1 MAVINKNKLLAGKEL
16 TKNIIINED
25 GDEII
30 IRTLTNKEMAKIKEV
45 QTEGVK
51 VNDKGQV
58 IADGKIVSRNT
69 ANALNMVVL
78 YGLVEPK
85 LTLQEI
91 EDMNPYDVEFIADKI
106 LKLTGLKPENSKVTG
121 FPTTED
127 TKEVQDE
134 VKSFRGND

>member
-16 TKNIIINED
+16 TKNIIINTD

-30 IRTLTNKEMAKIKEV
+30 IRTLTNKQMAEIKEV

-51 VNDKGQV
+51 VNDKGEV

-69 ANALNMVVL
+69 ANALNLVVF

-91 EDMNPYDVEFIADKI
+91 ESLNPYDAEYIADKI

-121 FPTTED
+121 FPTAKD
-127 TKEVQDE
+127 TKEVHDE